1 MPASDDSYSDLSW
14 RAADLRD
21 MEETDSLRVLVVE
34 DSPVVAER
42 MRETLR
48 DIPGVLHVDT
58 LSRESAAVE
67 RLALGGI
74 DVIIL
79 DLHLERGTGFG
90 VLRSIQ
96 SLAGERPIAII
107 FTNYDLPEYRRQ
119 ALALGAHDFLD
130 KARDF
135 ERIPAVLRD
144 IRAQRTGTPH

>member
-1 MPASDDSYSDLSW
+1 MNDMDLS
-14 RAADLRD
+14 
-21 MEETDSLRVLVVE
+21 DSLRVLVVE
-34 DSPVVAER
+34 DSPIVAER
-42 MRETLR
+42 LRECLR
-48 DIPGVLHVDT
+48 EVDGVRHVDT

-67 RLALGGI
+67 RLAHGDI

-96 SLAGERPIAII
+96 ALTGTRPIAII

-119 ALALGAHDFLD
+119 ALALGAHEFLD

-135 ERIPAVLRD
+135 ERIPAVLSD
-144 IRAQRTGTPH
+144 IRAQRYATRAQRHATADQR

>member
-1 MPASDDSYSDLSW
+1 MAPSDKSYISFDYRGAHST
-14 RAADLRD
+14 D
-21 MEETDSLRVLVVE
+21 MAEMESLRVLVVE

-42 MRETLR
+42 LRETLR

-58 LSRESAAVE
+58 LNRESASVE
-67 RLALGGI
+67 RVALGGI

-79 DLHLERGTGFG
+79 YLHLERGTGFG

-96 SLAGERPIAII
+96 ALASERPVAII

-135 ERIPAVLRD
+135 
-144 IRAQRTGTPH
+144 

>member
-1 MPASDDSYSDLSW
+1 MPRLT
-14 RAADLRD
+14 LPTD
-21 MEETDSLRVLVVE
+21 MDAIAEKDALRVLVVE
-34 DSPVVAER
+34 DSPIVAER
-42 MRETLR
+42 LRECLR
-48 DIPGVLHVDT
+48 EVEGVRHVDT

-67 RLALGGI
+67 RLAHGGI

-96 SLAGERPIAII
+96 ALTGERPIAII

-135 ERIPAVLRD
+135 ERIPAVLSD
-144 IRAQRTGTPH
+144 IRAQRQAEANHR

>member
-1 MPASDDSYSDLSW
+1 MGEQITDTD
-14 RAADLRD
+14 
-21 MEETDSLRVLVVE
+21 ETEYLRVLVVE
-34 DSPVVAER
+34 DSPIIAER
-42 MRETLR
+42 LRECLR
-48 DIPGVLHVDT
+48 ELPGVRHVDT
-58 LSRESAAVE
+58 LARESAAVE

-96 SLAGERPIAII
+96 ALAAERPIAII

-119 ALALGAHDFLD
+119 ALALGAQHFLD

-144 IRAQRTGTPH
+144 LHAQRFTQ